1 MTQSEID
8 KAIQV
13 CSDAAAIV
21 ITSPTYEGN
30 ISNIKAGIPII
41 TDCAHGAHFGFANFP
56 SYPETDIVVSSL
68 HKTLPS
74 LTQTAVLNIYNKEF
88 IKKVEMYLDIFQ
100 TTSPSYVLMNSVS
113 KCVEFL
119 KNSENAFNSYS
130 ILLDKF
136 YSTKLDNLEFIK
148 TDDCGKIIVS
158 TATCNINGHQLAETL
173 RNKYQ
178 IECEMESINY
188 IILMSSVADNG
199 SAFSALS
206 EALKDIDVNLLKCEA
221 KTISKPVIP
230 KKICNSFEIDKAEKT
245 SFEDAYGKT
254 AAEYVYAYPPDIPI
268 LVPGE
273 EISAE
278 MIDEI
283 KNMLINGI
291 NIISDSKLLPSYI
304 LTKAN

>member
-1 MTQSEID
+1 M
-8 KAIQV
+8 
-13 CSDAAAIV
+13 
-21 ITSPTYEGN
+21 
-30 ISNIKAGIPII
+30 
-41 TDCAHGAHFGFANFP
+41 
-56 SYPETDIVVSSL
+56 
-68 HKTLPS
+68 
-74 LTQTAVLNIYNKEF
+74 
-88 IKKVEMYLDIFQ
+88 
-100 TTSPSYVLMNSVS
+100 
-113 KCVEFL
+113 
-119 KNSENAFNSYS
+119 
-130 ILLDKF
+130 
-136 YSTKLDNLEFIK
+136 
-148 TDDCGKIIVS
+148 
-158 TATCNINGHQLAETL
+158 
-173 RNKYQ
+173 
-178 IECEMESINY
+178 
-188 IILMSSVADNG
+188 
-199 SAFSALS
+199 
-206 EALKDIDVNLLKCEA
+206 KDIDVNLLKCEA